1 MKKRFLLLLSS
12 ITLLT
17 ACDNKPVDSLISSE
31 ENSSSSNI
39 ASSESSSESS
49 SSSKESDEVLLD
61 NLGKKLISLEGNI
74 VSSKTKMIRQLSYAS
89 DGDFS
94 LYVENNYVTTRYT
107 KDDSFVKETIG
118 TEKIEEETSSYKTQT
133 FDNGKKFYRINEYD
147 EDSSTRTQKS
157 EKYSTSSVD
166 SIYDVGQAYTEIANF
181 HYMLT
186 AADKTDDTHVVEC
199 QFDNIEGVE
208 VDGKLS
214 YSYSLSIYEIDTS
227 SSKEEKTLS
236 QQMTYENVFTIKN
249 NLITHLS
256 QKYQMD
262 TYAGTAKQSLV
273 VNLEEDYTQGEFQTF
288 SGELYAIGRD
298 SQ

>member
-17 ACDNKPVDSLISSE
+17 ACDNNKPNDSSTSSE
-31 ENSSSSNI
+31 DNSSSSNVI
-39 ASSESSSESS
+39 SSESS
-49 SSSKESDEVLLD
+49 SSEGRNDELLLD

-94 LYVENNYVTTRYT
+94 LYVENNYVTTRYK
-107 KDDSFVKETIG
+107 KDDSYVKETIG
-118 TEKIEEETSSYKTQT
+118 TEKIEDETSSYKTQT

-147 EDSSTRTQKS
+147 EDATTRSQKS
-157 EKYSTSSVD
+157 EKYSASNVD

-181 HYMLT
+181 QYMLT
-186 AADKTDDTHVVEC
+186 AGDKTDDTHVVEY
-199 QFDNIEGVE
+199 QFENIEGVE
-208 VDGKLS
+208 IDGKLS

-236 QQMTYENVFTIKN
+236 QRMTYENVFTIKN

-256 QKYQMD
+256 QKYLMD
-262 TYAGTAKQSLV
+262 TYAGEAKQSIL

-288 SGELYAIGRD
+288 SGELYIIGRD